1 MMTMTSHSC
10 LRFRSAAASSDSIY
24 CLLLDLVVI
33 SKNVLLLSTKQYAL
47 ALALASIAMLIDA
60 FSCEGPAQGPLHI
73 HFKHLVVSHGGSLFR
88 LWHVRR
94 HFPPQQTPID
104 RLEEWMRLDLL
115 RTGGVPE
122 TVHRF
127 AL

>member
-10 LRFRSAAASSDSIY
+10 LRFERRRVVSRKR
-24 CLLLDLVVI
+24 LLLDLVVI
-33 SKNVLLLSTKQYAL
+33 SKNVLLFSTKQY

>member
-1 MMTMTSHSC
+1 MTMMMTMTSHSC
-10 LRFRSAAASSDSIY
+10 LRFERRRVVSRKR
-24 CLLLDLVVI
+24 LLLDLVVI
-33 SKNVLLLSTKQYAL
+33 SKNVLLFSTKQY

>member
-1 MMTMTSHSC
+1 MMMTMTSHSC
-10 LRFRSAAASSDSIY
+10 LRFERRRVVSRKR
-24 CLLLDLVVI
+24 LLLDLVVI
-33 SKNVLLLSTKQYAL
+33 SKNVLLFSTKQY